1 VTRQLLKLTLTW
13 AFLMAL
19 AGGEFVV
26 SGMQMEIANRP
37 VVLFFAGVMI
47 FTVGM
52 VFMHLNT
59 APVVAKGFAVAG
71 VFWLVVLFGLGSA
84 DLLSRNWY
92 PVQHYN
98 PY

>member
-1 VTRQLLKLTLTW
+1 MTRQLVKLTLTW
-13 AFLMAL
+13 AFLMAV

-37 VVLFFAGVMI
+37 VLLFFAGTMVV
-47 FTVGM
+47 TVAIM
-52 VFMHLNT
+52 FMHLAS

-71 VFWLVVLFGLGSA
+71 LFWLIILIGFGAMDMLTRS
-84 DLLSRNWY
+84 WY

-98 PY
+98 PP

>member
-1 VTRQLLKLTLTW
+1 MTRELLKLTLTW
-13 AFLMAL
+13 ALLMAL

-26 SGMQMEIANRP
+26 SGMQMAMPNRP
-37 VVLFFAGVMI
+37 VLLFFAGVMVLI
-47 FTVGM
+47 VAM
-52 VFMHLNT
+52 VFMRLSS

-71 VFWLVVLFGLGSA
+71 VFWLILLLGFSA
-84 DLLSRNWY
+84 ADMLTRSWY

>member
-1 VTRQLLKLTLTW
+1 MRGELLKLTLTW

-26 SGMQMEIANRP
+26 SGMQMAMPSRP
-37 VVLFFAGVMI
+37 VLLFFAGAMV
-47 FTVGM
+47 FTVAM
-52 VFMHLNT
+52 VFMRLAS
-59 APVVAKGFAVAG
+59 APVVAKGFAIAG
-71 VFWLVVLFGLGSA
+71 VFWLIVLLGFSA
-84 DLLSRNWY
+84 ADMLTRSWY

>member
-1 VTRQLLKLTLTW
+1 MTRQLLKLTLTW
-13 AFLMAL
+13 AFLMAV

-26 SGMQMEIANRP
+26 SGMQMEMANRP
-37 VVLFFAGVMI
+37 VLLFFAGTMV
-47 FTVGM
+47 FTVAM
-52 VFMHLNT
+52 MFMHLAT

-71 VFWLVVLFGLGSA
+71 VFWLIVLFGFGAA
-84 DLLSRNWY
+84 DMLTRNWY